1 MKLIVVSTNAGL
13 AMGGEALKALQYVQE
28 LVAQGRDVTL
38 ITHARCRSGLAGL
51 LPEGRVLY
59 IEDSPAMRL
68 SWRLPGVKRLVNP
81 LFHLAVA
88 RLIRGFPA
96 AEVVVQ
102 YLCPISPVEPRFPP
116 RGYRSIIG
124 PVSGNIFYP
133 EGFRHLDSPAARLR
147 QCVYRPVQRLMGLM
161 SRQYRRVDRVLVS
174 GYARTEEALL
184 WAGCPRA
191 KMLSVWDAGLE
202 KDLLTPLRTD
212 PTASAA
218 EFVWIGRMVPYKG
231 GDLAIRALAQS
242 TGQGRLT
249 LYGDGPDRGAL
260 EALARDLGVVDRV
273 RFAGWLPHEALRR
286 ALSDYRALLFPSMRE
301 ANGIIMQEAMAI
313 GLPVVALRWG
323 GPLGLAS
330 DAEAL
335 FVEATTPDQVVRDL
349 ALAMDRLLA
358 EPDLADRLS
367 RAAREKAEAEFPWA
381 EVAQSWY
388 AAAMAAKHSSSD

>member
-13 AMGGEALKALQYVQE
+13 AMGGEALKALQYVEE
-28 LVAQGRDVTL
+28 LLAQGRDVTL
-38 ITHARCRSGLAGL
+38 VTHARCRAGLAGL
-51 LPEGRVLY
+51 LPVERVIY
-59 IEDSPAMRL
+59 VEDSPAMRL
-68 SWRLPGVKRLVNP
+68 CWRLPGLRRLVNP
-81 LFHLAVA
+81 LFHRAVA
-88 RLIRGFPA
+88 QLIRGFPA
-96 AEVVVQ
+96 TVVVVQ

-116 RGYRSIIG
+116 RGYTSVIG

-147 QCVYRPVQRLMGLM
+147 QRAYRPVQRLMGLM

-174 GYARTEEALL
+174 GYARTEEALT

-191 KMLSVWDAGLE
+191 KMHAVWDAGLKE
-202 KDLLTPLRTD
+202 DLLALPRVD
-212 PTASAA
+212 PTTSAP
-218 EFVWIGRMVPYKG
+218 EFVWIGRMVSYKG

-249 LYGDGPDRGAL
+249 LYGDGPDRHAL
-260 EALARDLGVVDRV
+260 EALARDLEVADRV
-273 RFAGWLPHEALRR
+273 RFAGWLPHEALR
-286 ALSDYRALLFPSMRE
+286 ATLTGYRALLFPSLCE

-313 GLPVVALRWG
+313 GLPVIALRWG

-335 FVEATTPDQVVRDL
+335 FVEATTPAQVVRDL

-358 EPDLADRLS
+358 EPELADRLS
-367 RAAREKAEAEFPWA
+367 RAARQKAEVEFPWA
-381 EVAQSWY
+381 VVAQSWY
-388 AAAMAAKHSSSD
+388 AAAMAAKHTQPD